1 MDLRDKHSKKKTSYN
16 KMVKQKKNNHSTI
29 SSPPVKENN
38 LNEITGKL
46 LQDLT
51 KSIVSVKDELINISE
66 NISNLQKGQ
75 TKIEEKSVKIR
86 RDYKELS
93 VDVKTLNDIVESLIE
108 ENDSDYKDKLNIDDD
123 DDDDEDYDD
132 DDDDGKPEGYSIFED
147 QIKLY
152 INSEIKK
159 QNLSKEERFNLR
171 NSTVEYYNLLDKN
184 ISKECLK
191 YFINSNIENR
201 KNIMEQEKNIKE
213 FTKDESEPARY
224 RIQKFNIPDNIKRKV
239 YQKIEIYQN
248 DSSNSAKF
256 TSWINGF
263 MEIPW
268 NNISNL
274 PVNKESPPNDI
285 CKFLKN
291 AKDTM
296 DNVIYGQN
304 NAKEHILEVI
314 SKMISNPNKA
324 GNVFCIHG
332 SMGTG
337 KTSIIKNGMAKALGL
352 PFMFISLGGMQDS
365 SHLVGHDY
373 TYEGSTAG
381 RIVEGLKSCK
391 SMNPI
396 IFFDELDKVSES
408 NRGTEI
414 INLLIHLTDSSQNTQ
429 FQDKY
434 YSEIPFDLSKAI
446 FVFSLNHIEN
456 VNPILKDRMHQIKMD
471 KFSSDE
477 KVIISRDYLLPELY
491 KEYGISNDEIIF
503 DEEIIRSIVGK
514 TMEKEDGV
522 RGVRK
527 RLETVI
533 SKLNVVKWLI
543 KRNSDVD
550 NDRVD
555 NDTINNDTINND
567 TVERPSKRRR
577 IERSI
582 ESDEN
587 KSKSKSNNNNNK
599 KNKKN
604 KKNTDKSNKIKI
616 NIPIE
621 ETLETHDILKCID
634 IRDIKFPLT
643 ITQDLISKLL
653 KKNVDKSDF
662 PYYMYT

>member
-1 MDLRDKHSKKKTSYN
+1 MDLRDKTDKKKRLYN
-16 KMVKQKKNNHSTI
+16 KMVKQKKNNNSI
-29 SSPPVKENN
+29 PIPPLVKENN
-38 LNEITGKL
+38 LNDVSEKL
-46 LQDLT
+46 LKDLKET
-51 KSIVSVKDELINISE
+51 ILSFKDELINISE

-75 TKIEEKSVKIR
+75 KKIEEKSNKIKKN
-86 RDYKELS
+86 YKELS
-93 VDVKTLNDIVESLIE
+93 IDVKTLNDTVESLIE
-108 ENDSDYKDKLNIDDD
+108 ENDCDYIDKINMDVET
-123 DDDDEDYDD
+123 DEDYN
-132 DDDDGKPEGYSIFED
+132 IFED

-159 QNLSKEERFNLR
+159 KNLSKQESLNQR
-171 NSTVEYYNLLDKN
+171 NSTIQYYNLLDKN

-191 YFINSNIENR
+191 YFINSNIENQ
-201 KNIMEQEKNIKE
+201 KNIIEQEKNIKE
-213 FTKDESEPARY
+213 FTKDEEEPIRY

-239 YQKIEIYQN
+239 YQKLEIYQN

-268 NNISNL
+268 NKISNL

-291 AKDTM
+291 AKNIM

-332 SMGTG
+332 EMGTG

-414 INLLIHLTDSSQNTQ
+414 INLLIHLTDSSQNNQ

-471 KFSSDE
+471 KFSSEE

-491 KEYGISNDEIIF
+491 KEYDISNSEIIFTDEII
-503 DEEIIRSIVGK
+503 RCMVGK
-514 TMEKEDGV
+514 TIEKEDGV
-522 RGVRK
+522 RGIRK

-543 KRNSDVD
+543 KRNS
-550 NDRVD
+550 NID
-555 NDTINNDTINND
+555 NDTINNDTIDNDTINND
-567 TVERPSKRRR
+567 NEERPSKRRR
-577 IERSI
+577 IEKNI
-582 ESDEN
+582 ESKED
-587 KSKSKSNNNNNK
+587 KT
-599 KNKKN
+599 KKN
-604 KKNTDKSNKIKI
+604 KKNTDKLNKVKI
-616 NIPIE
+616 NTPIE
-621 ETLETHDILKCID
+621 EIIETHDILKCID

-662 PYYMYT
+662 PYYMYS

>member
-1 MDLRDKHSKKKTSYN
+1 MDLRDKTDKKKRLYN
-16 KMVKQKKNNHSTI
+16 KMVKQKKNNNSI
-29 SSPPVKENN
+29 PIPPLVKENN
-38 LNEITGKL
+38 LNDVSEKL
-46 LQDLT
+46 LKDLKET
-51 KSIVSVKDELINISE
+51 ILSFKDELINISE

-75 TKIEEKSVKIR
+75 KKIEEKSNKIKKN
-86 RDYKELS
+86 YKELS
-93 VDVKTLNDIVESLIE
+93 IDVKTLNDTVESLIE
-108 ENDSDYKDKLNIDDD
+108 ENDCDYIDKINMDVET
-123 DDDDEDYDD
+123 DEDYN
-132 DDDDGKPEGYSIFED
+132 IFED

-159 QNLSKEERFNLR
+159 KNLSKQESLNQR
-171 NSTVEYYNLLDKN
+171 NSTIQYYNLLDKN

-191 YFINSNIENR
+191 YFINSNIENQ
-201 KNIMEQEKNIKE
+201 KNIIEQEKNIKE
-213 FTKDESEPARY
+213 FTKDEEEPIRY

-239 YQKIEIYQN
+239 YQKLEIYQN

-268 NNISNL
+268 NKISNL

-291 AKDTM
+291 AKNIM

-332 SMGTG
+332 EMGTG

-414 INLLIHLTDSSQNTQ
+414 INLLIHLTDSSQNNQ

-471 KFSSDE
+471 KFSSEE

-491 KEYGISNDEIIF
+491 KEYDISNSEIIFTDEII
-503 DEEIIRSIVGK
+503 RCMVGK
-514 TMEKEDGV
+514 TIEKEDGV
-522 RGVRK
+522 RGIRK

-543 KRNSDVD
+543 KRNS
-550 NDRVD
+550 NID

-567 TVERPSKRRR
+567 TIDNDTINNDNEERPSKRRR
-577 IERSI
+577 IEKNI
-582 ESDEN
+582 ESKED
-587 KSKSKSNNNNNK
+587 KTK

-604 KKNTDKSNKIKI
+604 KKNTDKLNKVKI
-616 NIPIE
+616 NTPIE
-621 ETLETHDILKCID
+621 EIIETHDILKCID

-662 PYYMYT
+662 PYYMYS

>member
-1 MDLRDKHSKKKTSYN
+1 MDLRDKTDKKKRLYN
-16 KMVKQKKNNHSTI
+16 KMVKQKKNNNSI
-29 SSPPVKENN
+29 PIPPLVKENN
-38 LNEITGKL
+38 LNDVSEKL
-46 LQDLT
+46 LKDLKET
-51 KSIVSVKDELINISE
+51 ILSFKDELINISE

-75 TKIEEKSVKIR
+75 KKIEEKSNKIKKN
-86 RDYKELS
+86 YKELS
-93 VDVKTLNDIVESLIE
+93 IDVKTLNDTVESLIE
-108 ENDSDYKDKLNIDDD
+108 ENDCDYIDKINMDVET
-123 DDDDEDYDD
+123 DEDYN
-132 DDDDGKPEGYSIFED
+132 IFED

-159 QNLSKEERFNLR
+159 KNLSKQESLNQR
-171 NSTVEYYNLLDKN
+171 NSTIQYYNLLDKN

-191 YFINSNIENR
+191 YFINSNIENQ
-201 KNIMEQEKNIKE
+201 KNIIEQEKNIKE
-213 FTKDESEPARY
+213 FTKDEEEPIRY

-239 YQKIEIYQN
+239 YQKLEIYQN

-268 NNISNL
+268 NKISNL

-291 AKDTM
+291 AKNIM

-332 SMGTG
+332 EMGTG

-414 INLLIHLTDSSQNTQ
+414 INLLIHLTDSSQNNQ

-471 KFSSDE
+471 KFSSEE

-491 KEYGISNDEIIF
+491 KEYDISNSEIIFTDEII
-503 DEEIIRSIVGK
+503 RCMVGK
-514 TMEKEDGV
+514 TIEKEDGV
-522 RGVRK
+522 RGIRK

-543 KRNSDVD
+543 KRNS
-550 NDRVD
+550 NID
-555 NDTINNDTINND
+555 NDTINNDTIDNDTINND
-567 TVERPSKRRR
+567 NEERPSKRRR
-577 IERSI
+577 IEKNI
-582 ESDEN
+582 ESKED
-587 KSKSKSNNNNNK
+587 KTK

-604 KKNTDKSNKIKI
+604 KKNTDKLNKVKI
-616 NIPIE
+616 NTPIE
-621 ETLETHDILKCID
+621 EIIETHDILKCID

-662 PYYMYT
+662 PYYMYS

>member
-1 MDLRDKHSKKKTSYN
+1 
-16 KMVKQKKNNHSTI
+16 
-29 SSPPVKENN
+29 
-38 LNEITGKL
+38 
-46 LQDLT
+46 
-51 KSIVSVKDELINISE
+51 
-66 NISNLQKGQ
+66 
-75 TKIEEKSVKIR
+75 
-86 RDYKELS
+86 
-93 VDVKTLNDIVESLIE
+93 
-108 ENDSDYKDKLNIDDD
+108 
-123 DDDDEDYDD
+123 
-132 DDDDGKPEGYSIFED
+132 
-147 QIKLY
+147 
-152 INSEIKK
+152 
-159 QNLSKEERFNLR
+159 
-171 NSTVEYYNLLDKN
+171 
-184 ISKECLK
+184 
-191 YFINSNIENR
+191 
-201 KNIMEQEKNIKE
+201 MEQEKNIKE
-213 FTKDESEPARY
+213 FTKDEEEPIRY

-239 YQKIEIYQN
+239 YQKLEIYQN

-263 MEIPW
+263 IEIPW
-268 NNISNL
+268 NKISNL

-291 AKDTM
+291 AKDIM

-332 SMGTG
+332 EMGTG

-414 INLLIHLTDSSQNTQ
+414 INLLIHLTDSSQNNQ

-491 KEYGISNDEIIF
+491 KEYNISNREIIFSDEII
-503 DEEIIRSIVGK
+503 RCIVGK
-514 TMEKEDGV
+514 TSEKEDGV
-522 RGVRK
+522 RGIRK

-543 KRNSDVD
+543 KRNS
-550 NDRVD
+550 NID
-555 NDTINNDTINND
+555 NDTIDNDNE
-567 TVERPSKRRR
+567 ERSSKRRR
-577 IERSI
+577 IEKNI
-582 ESDEN
+582 ESKED
-587 KSKSKSNNNNNK
+587 KTK

-604 KKNTDKSNKIKI
+604 KKNTDKLNKVKI
-616 NIPIE
+616 NTPIE
-621 ETLETHDILKCID
+621 EIIETHDILKCID

-643 ITQDLISKLL
+643 ITQDLINKLL

>member
-1 MDLRDKHSKKKTSYN
+1 MDLRDKHNKKKTSYN
-16 KMVKQKKNNHSTI
+16 KMVKQKKNNHSTR

-38 LNEITGKL
+38 LNDITGKL
-46 LQDLT
+46 LKDLT
-51 KSIVSVKDELINISE
+51 ESIVSVKDELSNISE

-75 TKIEEKSVKIR
+75 TKIEEKSGKIR

-108 ENDSDYKDKLNIDDD
+108 ENDAIYIDKLNMDDD
-123 DDDDEDYDD
+123 DDDDDD
-132 DDDDGKPEGYSIFED
+132 DADDDDGKTEGYNIFED

-159 QNLSKEERFNLR
+159 QNLSKEERINLR
-171 NSTVEYYNLLDKN
+171 NSTIEYYNLLDKN

-239 YQKIEIYQN
+239 YQKLEIYQN

-471 KFSSDE
+471 NFSSDE

-543 KRNSDVD
+543 KRNSDI
-550 NDRVD
+550 D
-555 NDTINNDTINND
+555 NDTIDND

-582 ESDEN
+582 ESVED
-587 KSKSKSNNNNNK
+587 KIKNNK

-604 KKNTDKSNKIKI
+604 KKNKINNNKSNNDKSNNDKI

>member
-1 MDLRDKHSKKKTSYN
+1 
-16 KMVKQKKNNHSTI
+16 MVKQKKNNNSI
-29 SSPPVKENN
+29 PIPPLVKENN
-38 LNEITGKL
+38 LNDVPEKL
-46 LQDLT
+46 LKDLKET
-51 KSIVSVKDELINISE
+51 ILSFKDELINISE

-75 TKIEEKSVKIR
+75 KKIEEKSNKIKKN
-86 RDYKELS
+86 YKELS
-93 VDVKTLNDIVESLIE
+93 IDVKTLNDTVESLIE
-108 ENDSDYKDKLNIDDD
+108 ENDADYIEKTNM
-123 DDDDEDYDD
+123 DDENDDNYD
-132 DDDDGKPEGYSIFED
+132 ETAENYNIFEE

-159 QNLSKEERFNLR
+159 KNLSKQESLNLR
-171 NSTVEYYNLLDKN
+171 NSTIEYYNLLDKN

-191 YFINSNIENR
+191 YFMNSNIENR
-201 KNIMEQEKNIKE
+201 KNIIEQEKNIKE
-213 FTKDESEPARY
+213 FTKDEEEPVRY

-239 YQKIEIYQN
+239 YQKLEIYQN

-268 NNISNL
+268 NKISNL

-291 AKDTM
+291 AKDIM

-332 SMGTG
+332 EMGTG

-414 INLLIHLTDSSQNTQ
+414 INLLIHLTDSSQNNQ

-477 KVIISRDYLLPELY
+477 KVIISQDYLLPELY
-491 KEYGISNDEIIF
+491 KEYDISNSEIIFTDEII
-503 DEEIIRSIVGK
+503 RCIVGK
-514 TMEKEDGV
+514 TIEKEDGV

-527 RLETVI
+527 RLETII

-543 KRNSDVD
+543 KRNSNIN
-550 NDRVD
+550 NDIIK
-555 NDTINNDTINND
+555 NDTINNDN
-567 TVERPSKRRR
+567 EEHPSKRIRL
-577 IERSI
+577 EKNI
-582 ESDEN
+582 ESKED
-587 KSKSKSNNNNNK
+587 KTK

-604 KKNTDKSNKIKI
+604 KNNTDKLNKVKV
-616 NIPIE
+616 NTPIE
-621 ETLETHDILKCID
+621 EIIETHDILKCID
-634 IRDIKFPLT
+634 IRDIKFPLI

-662 PYYMYT
+662 PYYMYS